1 MFSNGT
7 RLGLMSKKKKRKT
20 KRHRNCFCAASLCFV
35 LLWMRKK
42 ENRLLASEFKDIGK
56 ILRKQEKNDYRSM
69 KFLLSPDRAPRIYP
83 LYRGKTDDT
92 PPSAVRRLA
101 FADTPVPPVRQ
112 RLRAAP
118 AVLNAYN
125 KMCEPILHE
134 FDIPQVSF
142 DILMFLNNNPE
153 LCTAQQISEFRKIKK
168 NLVSVHVDKL
178 VTAGYL
184 QRGSVTGDRR
194 KVLLSCTEKA
204 QPILKAGLEMQQNFN
219 QKLTRNIPEEQIH
232 VYKEIIDSM
241 AANACQMLNE

>member
-1 MFSNGT
+1 MTPST
-7 RLGLMSKKKKRKT
+7 
-20 KRHRNCFCAASLCFV
+20 FV
-35 LLWMRKK
+35 
-42 ENRLLASEFKDIGK
+42 
-56 ILRKQEKNDYRSM
+56 
-69 KFLLSPDRAPRIYP
+69 
-83 LYRGKTDDT
+83 
-92 PPSAVRRLA
+92 A
-101 FADTPVPPVRQ
+101 FFHD
-112 RLRAAP
+112 
-118 AVLNAYN
+118 VLNAYN

-168 NLVSVHVDKL
+168 NLGSVHVDKL

-232 VYKEIIDSM
+232 IYKEIIDSM
-241 AANACQMLNE
+241 AVNACQMLNE